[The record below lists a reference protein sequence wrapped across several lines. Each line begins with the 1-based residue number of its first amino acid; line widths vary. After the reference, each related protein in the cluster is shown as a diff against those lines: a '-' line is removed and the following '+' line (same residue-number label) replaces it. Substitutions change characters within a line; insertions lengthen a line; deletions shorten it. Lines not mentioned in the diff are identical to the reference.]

1 MTIDIDAV
9 TKILRE
15 AAEEA
20 VLPRFGALSE
30 GDVMEKS
37 PGQIV
42 TVADHEAEKIIT
54 ARLPG
59 VVDAPVVGEEAVS
72 TDPALLDALYKEP
85 LVWLVDPVDGTR
97 NFSKAVPEYAMMVAL
112 VREGRS
118 VAAWI
123 LRPEKDLLHIAELGS
138 GAWRGT
144 TRLWRSP
151 APSAPDLLRGTVQ
164 PPDVR
169 AHLSAEPP
177 KFAKIGPGARCV
189 GVEYPRLVED
199 DLDFALYRR
208 TSPWDH
214 APGSL
219 LLTEAGGVARRLE
232 GDPYRPDDDRVG
244 LLCASDP
251 GTWQTARSLLP
262 ARNGC

>member
-72 TDPALLDALYKEP
+72 TDPALLDALRKVP
-85 LVWLVDPVDGTR
+85 LVLLVDPVDCTR
-97 NFSKAVPEYAMMVAL
+97 QLYKEVPGYSK
-112 VREGRS
+112 
-118 VAAWI
+118 
-123 LRPEKDLLHIAELGS
+123 HIA
-138 GAWRGT
+138 
-144 TRLWRSP
+144 
-151 APSAPDLLRGTVQ
+151 
-164 PPDVR
+164 
-169 AHLSAEPP
+169 
-177 KFAKIGPGARCV
+177 
-189 GVEYPRLVED
+189 
-199 DLDFALYRR
+199 
-208 TSPWDH
+208 
-214 APGSL
+214 
-219 LLTEAGGVARRLE
+219 
-232 GDPYRPDDDRVG
+232 
-244 LLCASDP
+244 
-251 GTWQTARSLLP
+251 
-262 ARNGC
+262 